1 MHQYISCT
9 WIIPDIGLVTWIHH
23 ESHFPITLRTPL
35 KSRLKSF
42 FTNLRSIYFAKAFT
56 NVFISCNKV
65 QPVKQPITL
74 LRHLVAG
81 ISVSYSF
88 SEISYH
94 MYSVFLLLLKSFKTF
109 YTYLFT
115 LAFSHYFLFLVK
127 HSKMTRSILGPQLP
141 NRHRGHLNGVAGKS
155 KRTHC
160 IVQTPG
166 MGWLASMWY
175 VVFLVIYNKW
185 HILFNQ
191 ESIV

>member
-1 MHQYISCT
+1 
-9 WIIPDIGLVTWIHH
+9 
-23 ESHFPITLRTPL
+23 
-35 KSRLKSF
+35 
-42 FTNLRSIYFAKAFT
+42 
-56 NVFISCNKV
+56 
-65 QPVKQPITL
+65 
-74 LRHLVAG
+74 
-81 ISVSYSF
+81 
-88 SEISYH
+88 

-127 HSKMTRSILGPQLP
+127 NSKMTRSILGPQLP

-155 KRTHC
+155 KGTHC

-166 MGWLASMWY
+166 MGWLDSMWY